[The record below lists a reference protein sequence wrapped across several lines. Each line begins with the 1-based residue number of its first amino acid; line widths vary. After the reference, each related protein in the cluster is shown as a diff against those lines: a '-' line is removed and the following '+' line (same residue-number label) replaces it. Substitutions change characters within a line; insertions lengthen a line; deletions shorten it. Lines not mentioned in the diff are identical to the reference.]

1 MKYILKDH
9 MLNQLIDYPKFHN
22 PNELSYYTA
31 AKGYI
36 DRFLLDTDLCAYQP
50 LTP

>member
-9 MLNQLIDYPKFHN
+9 MLNQAIDYPKIQN
-22 PNELSYYTA
+22 PNELCSYMA
-31 AKGYI
+31 VKGYI
-36 DRFLLDTDLCAYQP
+36 DRLLLETDLCAYCP